1 MRSQA
6 LSTLRGGI
14 NRLRV
19 KGLAS
24 AAALYDLVNGYIT
37 VDGGTVVR
45 EGTIRAA
52 TLDNTTVGL
61 MAMNGIFNVFS
72 TALEAVPSGY
82 ADNVLVNP
90 NNSALTL
97 TKIWFAKPFL
107 GFPYVVAQFSD
118 GSIFH
123 YWLQN
128 NGSWAANTVYD
139 TGAIVIP
146 DTPNGLAYQAQR
158 QAPPN
163 SNWSP
168 NSSISLNDKVEPN
181 EYNGY
186 YFKAVAVVGSN
197 PHTSGTEP
205 VWPTT
210 TGATL
215 QEFGDFDQSSSDN
228 GTTGQVTSTVATPLG
243 SNITDRYGD
252 SSEIA
257 GQTGTVASAI
267 PTVKAANVV
276 TTWAAGTVYA
286 PGAVVKPS
294 TGQGAFIDAIPNG
307 DFEAGNDGNW
317 TLGTGWTIGTS
328 LPYQGNMAAEYAH
341 TGAGNS
347 ECTMFDFGVVT
358 PGQSVTASCYA
369 EGDSDG
375 AIYLKLKWYDST
387 DTHISDTMSSTHS
400 GGGGTNPGAYSLLVV
415 TGSAP
420 AGAAHVR
427 VSILYTTGSGA
438 ARAGRADLAVW
449 NLETPAAVSNFL
461 FEAVQAGSATS
472 GSTEPA
478 WPTTAGNTVLDGGV
492 TWEAIGTS
500 IITWQAIPIM
510 QSGGSQPV
518 FPTTIGATINDPSTY
533 TDLNG
538 VTENT
543 SMTWVTIDRHISDSK
558 NPNTNVVLIGAS
570 HVFAGSNDIV
580 PFSAAVDPTDWSSAN
595 NAGYLPTGL
604 NIYGD
609 NPVAVL
615 ALYRS
620 NLMAFNANGYQMY
633 QIDPDPA
640 NIALLDAQPTGSRYT
655 RAAQS
660 VANDL
665 LFLTEVGVRNI
676 STTGAQANMQVGS
689 LGQPVDPLVKAQ
701 LKAGTYDP
709 ISIYYPGRGQYW
721 LIFGPLAF
729 VLTINGT
736 SQKTWSRYIFPDVI
750 TDWTINGKT
759 LYLRSAGNLVWQVD
773 DSTLVDDLGT
783 TANGLAVLGAITPG
797 TLYTPGTYVA
807 VPLTGG
813 SGTGAQATITVG
825 SGGTVTSVVISA
837 PGNNYVG
844 GNALSATAAS
854 IGGTGSGFSIPV
866 VNTGVWFQGIMQWP
880 YLDLSSFGTNKMLY
894 GVDVVGDG
902 TLSLQIGFNQQ
913 DATTFNDNAGF
924 STSLNVT
931 PPYMVNLTDTL
942 PDEPIGI
949 PCNAPSYTVI
959 MTFPGNQKW
968 TWEASN
974 IYLTDQSG
982 GGATQ

>member
-14 NRLRV
+14 NRLRF

-24 AAALYDLVNGYIT
+24 AAALYDLINGYIT
-37 VDGGTVVR
+37 NDGGVVVR

-52 TLDNTTVGL
+52 TLNGTTVGL
-61 MAMNGIFNVFS
+61 MAQNGLFNVFS
-72 TALEAVPSGY
+72 VTQVSVPASY
-82 ADNVLVNP
+82 VDNVLVNP
-90 NNSALTL
+90 VNPALTL

-128 NGSWAANTVYD
+128 NGTWAANTVYE
-139 TGAIVIP
+139 TGNIVVP
-146 DTPNGLAYQAQR
+146 TPLNGLAYQAQR
-158 QAPPN
+158 QAAPN
-163 SNWSP
+163 SNWAP
-168 NSSISLNDKVEPN
+168 NSSVSLGDKVEPN

-186 YFKAVAVVGSN
+186 YFKAVDVVGTN
-197 PHTSGTEP
+197 PHTGGAEP

-215 QEFGDFDQSSSDN
+215 QEFGDFDQSQTDA
-228 GTTGQVTSTVATPLG
+228 GTTGQVISNSAAPLG

-252 SSEIA
+252 SQEVA

-267 PTVKAANVV
+267 PTVTAANVV
-276 TTWAAGTVYA
+276 TVWAAGTVYA
-286 PGAVVKPS
+286 RGAVVQPS
-294 TGQGAFIDAIPNG
+294 TGQGAFINAIPNG

-317 TLGTGWTIGTS
+317 TLNTGWTIGSS
-328 LPYQGNMAAEYAH
+328 LPYQGSFAAEYAH
-341 TGAGNS
+341 TGAGNN
-347 ECTMFDFGVVT
+347 ECTMFDFGTVT
-358 PGQSVTASCYA
+358 VGQSVTASCYA

-375 AIYLKLKWYDST
+375 AIYLKLKWYDNT
-387 DTHISDTMSSTHS
+387 DTHISDTMSTTHS
-400 GGGGTNPGAYSLLVV
+400 GGGGTNPGAYSLIVV

-420 AGAAHVR
+420 AGATRVR
-427 VSILYTTGSGA
+427 VSILFSTGSSA
-438 ARAGRADLAVW
+438 ARAGRADLVVW
-449 NLETPAAVSNFL
+449 NLETAAAVSNFL
-461 FEAVQAGSATS
+461 YEAVQSGSATS
-472 GSTEPA
+472 GSTEPT
-478 WPTTAGNTVLDGGV
+478 WPTTAGNTVVDGGV

-500 IITWQAIPIM
+500 IITWQAVPIM
-510 QSGGSQPV
+510 ESGASQPT
-518 FPTTIGATINDPSTY
+518 FPTLIGGTVNDPSTF
-533 TDLNG
+533 TDVNG

-543 SMTWVTIDRHISDSK
+543 SMSWVAIDRHIADTK

-570 HVFAGSNDIV
+570 HIFAGSNDIV

-620 NLMAFNANGYQMY
+620 NLMAFNAGGYQMY

-640 NIALLDAQPTGSRYT
+640 NMALLDAQPTGSRYT

-676 STTGAQANMQVGS
+676 STTGAQANMQVGN
-689 LGQPVDPLVKAQ
+689 LGQPVDALVTKQ

-721 LIFGPLAF
+721 LIFGPQAF

-736 SQKTWSRYIFPDVI
+736 SQKTWARYIFPDAI
-750 TDWTINGKT
+750 TDWTINGKQ
-759 LYLRSAGNLVWQVD
+759 LFLRSAGNKVWQID
-773 DSTLVDDLGT
+773 PDTLVDDFGT
-783 TANGLAVLGAITPG
+783 TANGIAKLGTITPG
-797 TLYTPGTYVA
+797 TLYKAGTYTS

-813 SGTGAQATITVG
+813 TGTGATADVTVVAG
-825 SGGTVTSVVISA
+825 AVTAVALDTPGT
-837 PGNNYVG
+837 GYVG
-844 GNALSATAAS
+844 GDVLSASAANL
-854 IGGTGSGFSIPV
+854 GGTGSGFSVPV
-866 VNTGVWFQGIMQWP
+866 TNTGIWYTGLIQWP
-880 YLDLSSFGTNKMLY
+880 YLDLSSFGSQKMLY
-894 GVDVVGDG
+894 GVDSAGEGACSIQV
-902 TLSLQIGFNQQ
+902 GFNQNNKS
-913 DATTFNDNAGF
+913 TFNDEPGF
-924 STSLNVT
+924 SSSVDVT
-931 PPYMVNLTDTL
+931 PPYALPLIDTI

-949 PCNAPSYTVI
+949 AANAASYTLI
-959 MTFPGNQKW
+959 LTFPGNQKW
-968 TWEASN
+968 KWLASN
-974 IYLTDQSG
+974 IYLTYET
-982 GGATQ
+982 GAGA

>member
-14 NRLRV
+14 NRQRF

-24 AAALYDLVNGYIT
+24 AATLYDLINGYIT
-37 VDGGTVVR
+37 NDGGVVVR
-45 EGTIRAA
+45 EGTIRSA
-52 TLDNTTVGL
+52 TLDATTVGL
-61 MAMNGIFNVFS
+61 MAQNGIFNVFS
-72 TALEAVPSGY
+72 ITQVSVPAGY
-82 ADNVLVNP
+82 VDNVLVNP
-90 NNSALTL
+90 VNPALTL

-128 NGSWAANTVYD
+128 NGTWTANTVYE
-139 TGAIVIP
+139 TGNIVVP
-146 DTPNGLAYQAQR
+146 TPLNGLAYQAQR
-158 QAPPN
+158 QAAPN

-168 NSSISLNDKVEPN
+168 NSSVSLGDKVEPN

-186 YFKAVAVVGSN
+186 YLKAVDVVGTN
-197 PHTSGTEP
+197 PHTGGAEP

-215 QEFGDFDQSSSDN
+215 QEFGDFDQSQTDA
-228 GTTGQVTSTVATPLG
+228 GTTGQVISNSAAPLG

-252 SSEIA
+252 SQEVA

-267 PTVKAANVV
+267 PTVTAANVV
-276 TTWAAGTVYA
+276 TVWAPGTLYA
-286 PGAVVKPS
+286 RGAVVQPS
-294 TGQGAFIDAIPNG
+294 TGQGAFINAIPNG

-317 TLGTGWTIGTS
+317 TLGTGWTIGSS
-328 LPYQGNMAAEYAH
+328 LPYQGSFAAEYAH
-341 TGAGNS
+341 TGAGNN
-347 ECTMFDFGVVT
+347 ECTMFDFGTVT
-358 PGQSVTASCYA
+358 VGQSVTASCYA

-375 AIYLKLKWYDST
+375 AIFIKLKWYDNT
-387 DTHISDTMSSTHS
+387 DTHISDTTSTQKS
-400 GGGGTNPGAYSLLVV
+400 GGNPPGVNPGAYSLIAV

-420 AGAAHVR
+420 AGATRVR
-427 VSILYTTGSGA
+427 VSIMFSTGSSS
-438 ARAGRADLAVW
+438 ARAGRADLVVW
-449 NLETPAAVSNFL
+449 NLETAAAVSNFL
-461 FEAVQAGSATS
+461 YEAVQTGSATS
-472 GSTEPA
+472 GSTEPT
-478 WPTTAGNTVLDGGV
+478 WPTTAGNTVVDGGV

-510 QSGGSQPV
+510 KSGGSQPT
-518 FPTTIGATINDPSTY
+518 FPTGIGLTINDPSTFS
-533 TDLNG
+533 DVNG
-538 VTENT
+538 VVENT
-543 SMTWVTIDRHISDSK
+543 SMSWVAIDRHIADSK

-570 HVFAGSNDIV
+570 HIFAGSNDIV

-620 NLMAFNANGYQMY
+620 NLMAFNAGGYQMY

-640 NIALLDAQPTGSRYT
+640 NMALLDAQPTGSRYP

-676 STTGAQANMQVGS
+676 STTGAQANMQVGN
-689 LGQPVDPLVKAQ
+689 LGQPVDALVKAQ

-736 SQKTWSRYIFPDVI
+736 GQKTWSRYVFPDVI
-750 TDWTINGKT
+750 TDWTINGKM
-759 LYLRSAGNLVWQVD
+759 LYLRSAGNLVWQID

-783 TANGLAVLGAITPG
+783 TANGIAVLGTITPG
-797 TLYTPGTYVA
+797 TLYKAGTYTN

-813 SGTGAQATITVG
+813 TGTGATADITVA
-825 SGGTVTSVVISA
+825 GGAVTAVVLDT
-837 PGNNYVG
+837 PGTGYV
-844 GNALSATAAS
+844 AADTLSASAANL
-854 IGGTGSGFSIPV
+854 GGTGSGFSVPV
-866 VNTGVWFQGIMQWP
+866 VNTGKWFTGLIQWP
-880 YLDLSSFGTNKMLY
+880 YLDLSSFGEQKMLF
-894 GVDVVGDG
+894 GVDTVGEG
-902 TLSLQIGFNQQ
+902 SCSIQVGFNQN
-913 DATTFNDNAGF
+913 DKTTFNDNAGF
-924 STSLNVT
+924 SSSLNVT
-931 PPYMVNLTDTL
+931 PPYLLPMVDTI

-949 PCNAPSYTVI
+949 AANSPSYTLI
-959 MTFPGNQKW
+959 LSLPGNQKW
-968 TWEASN
+968 KWLASN
-974 IYLTDQSG
+974 IYLTDEP
-982 GGATQ
+982 GAGA

>member
-24 AAALYDLVNGYIT
+24 ASTLYDLINAYIT
-37 VDGGTVVR
+37 NDGGVVGR

-52 TLDNTTVGL
+52 TLDATTVGL
-61 MAMNGIFNVFS
+61 MAQNGIFNVFS
-72 TALEAVPSGY
+72 TTLVSVPVGY
-82 ADNVLVNP
+82 TDNVLVNP
-90 NNSALTL
+90 VNPALTL

-128 NGSWAANTVYD
+128 NGSWAANTVYM

-158 QAPPN
+158 QAAPN
-163 SNWSP
+163 SNWSA
-168 NSSISLNDKVEPN
+168 NSSIALNDKVEPT
-181 EYNGY
+181 EYTGY
-186 YFKAVAVVGSN
+186 YYKAVAVVGDN

-215 QEFGDFDQSSSDN
+215 QEFGDFDQSQSDA
-228 GTTGQVTSTVATPLG
+228 GTTGQVVSNSAAPLG

-252 SSEIA
+252 SEEIA
-257 GQTGTVASAI
+257 GQTGAVASAI
-267 PTVKAANVV
+267 PTVTAANVV

-294 TGQGAFIDAIPNG
+294 TGQGAFINAIPNG
-307 DFEAGNDGNW
+307 DFEAGDDGNW
-317 TLGTGWTIGTS
+317 TLGTGWTIGTT
-328 LPYQGNMAAEYAH
+328 LPYQGSFAAEYAH
-341 TGAGNS
+341 TGAGNN
-347 ECTMFDFGVVT
+347 ECTMFDFGTVT
-358 PGQSVTASCYA
+358 VGQSVTASCYA

-375 AIYLKLKWYDST
+375 AIYLKLKWYDDT
-387 DTHISDTMSSTHS
+387 DTHISDTMGSTHS
-400 GGGGTNPGAYSLLVV
+400 GGGGTNPGAYSLITV

-420 AGAAHVR
+420 AGATRVR
-427 VSILYTTGSGA
+427 VSILFTTGSSS
-438 ARAGRADLAVW
+438 ARAGRADLVVW
-449 NLETPAAVSNFL
+449 NLETAAAVSNFL
-461 FEAVQAGSATS
+461 FEAVQTGSATS
-472 GSTEPA
+472 GSTEPS
-478 WPTTAGNTVLDGGV
+478 WPTTEGNTVLDGGV

-510 QSGGSQPV
+510 ESGSSQPV
-518 FPTTIGATINDPSTY
+518 FPTVIGGTVNDPSSY
-533 TDLNG
+533 ADLNG
-538 VTENT
+538 VVENT
-543 SMTWVTIDRHISDSK
+543 SMSWVAIDRHISDAK
-558 NPNTNVVLIGAS
+558 NPNTNVVLIGAA

-620 NLMAFNANGYQMY
+620 NLMAFNAGGYQMY

-640 NIALLDAQPTGSRYT
+640 NMDLLDAQPTGSRYT

-676 STTGAQANMQVGS
+676 STTGAQANMQVGN
-689 LGQPVDPLVKAQ
+689 LGQPVDKLVVAQIKA
-701 LKAGTYDP
+701 ATYDP

-736 SQKTWSRYIFPDVI
+736 GQKTWSRYTFPDAI

-759 LYLRSAGNLVWQVD
+759 LYLRSAGNLVWQID
-773 DSTLVDDLGT
+773 PDILVDDFGT
-783 TANGLAVLGAITPG
+783 TANGIAVLGTITG
-797 TLYTPGTYVA
+797 GALYKNGTYTA

-813 SGTGAQATITVG
+813 TGTGATADITVA
-825 SGGTVTSVVISA
+825 GGAVTAVSLDT
-837 PGNNYVG
+837 PGTGYV
-844 GNALSATAAS
+844 AADVLSATAAS
-854 IGGTGSGFSIPV
+854 LGGTGSGFAVPV
-866 VNTGVWFQGIMQWP
+866 TNTGVWFTGLMQWP
-880 YLDLSSFGTNKMLY
+880 YLDLSSFGTNKLLF
-894 GVDVVGDG
+894 GVDTVGDG
-902 TLSLQIGFNQQ
+902 TCTIQVGFNQQ
-913 DATTFNDNAGF
+913 DKTTFNDNAGF
-924 STSLNVT
+924 SSSLNVT
-931 PPYMVNLTDTL
+931 PPYTLTMDDSL
-942 PDEPIGI
+942 PDQPIGI
-949 PCNAPSYTVI
+949 AANAPSYTVI
-959 MTFPGNQKW
+959 LAFRGNQKW
-968 TWEASN
+968 AWEASN
-974 IYLTDQSG
+974 IYLTDQTG